1 VIFQSVAKMTMAMS
15 AATAGPVLIRVEIS
29 MFADVMLDG
38 KTMQVEMEFVSLV
51 FHLLDVSQKIQNLGL
66 VVIHLGLARAVLNK
80 SQTHVSAQK
89 DGQEFCAIL
98 LNA

>member
-1 VIFQSVAKMTMAMS
+1 MAIKMS
-15 AATAGPVLIRVEIS
+15 AATTGPVLIRVVIS

-38 KTMQVEMEFVSLV
+38 KTVEVEFVSLV
-51 FHLLDVSQKIQNLGL
+51 FHLLDVSKNIQNLGL
-66 VVIHLGLARAVLNK
+66 VVIHLGLARAKLNK
-80 SQTHVSAQK
+80 SQTHVFAQK

>member
-1 VIFQSVAKMTMAMS
+1 VIFQSVTKITKRMS

-38 KTMQVEMEFVSLV
+38 KTVEVEFVSLV
-51 FHLLDVSQKIQNLGL
+51 FHLLDVSKNILNLGL
-66 VVIHLGLARAVLNK
+66 VVIHLTLTARAVLHK